1 MANNQEG
8 LAWGSLEYSLFIL
21 DHATQPKLGVGGFWF
36 LIATIVGRVNKIT
49 CVPATH
55 CHKVSEDN
63 EGKLAAKDARFDEL
77 YAKHEALKRENVEAL
92 DKKDRHH
99 VQVKHAAL

>member
-1 MANNQEG
+1 MEVP
-8 LAWGSLEYSLFIL
+8 SLG
-21 DHATQPKLGVGGFWF
+21 KMR
-36 LIATIVGRVNKIT
+36 RVPVT
-49 CVPATH
+49 RS
-55 CHKVSEDN
+55 HKVSEDN

-99 VQVKHAAL
+99 VQVKHAVL